1 MFVLSYL
8 RLCQVEVLGELL
20 PLRADDVLVLLE
32 GLLQLEQLTRAE
44 SGADPLWLAER
55 QQELWQVAR

>member
-1 MFVLSYL
+1 M
-8 RLCQVEVLGELL
+8 LGELL
-20 PLRADDVLVLLE
+20 PLGADDVLVLLE

>member
-44 SGADPLWLAER
+44 GGADPLWLAER